1 MPHFLVNVG
10 DGGVWDVAR
19 AAADVERIVQA
30 QRRIWGFLPYDRYLF
45 LNLITESGGDI
56 EPKDSAVLMTSRWQ
70 MRDPSRYIAWLTRYS
85 GERGFTVQEFRA
97 TVAEAAKTNLGGWL
111 EAALETLDELDY
123 TEALDWYGL
132 DLSDQDGSDHRE
144 DDSVT
149 PAWLG
154 LVTRAVDGRLVVAE
168 VRRDTPAYAAG
179 FSVGD
184 EILAV
189 DRVRVGADE
198 WDRRLRLYRA
208 GEDVAVLVTRRGR
221 LTDLD
226 VTFGADPELSWELTL
241 RSDPTEAQTDQL
253 DLWLGSPDD

>member
-1 MPHFLVNVG
+1 M
-10 DGGVWDVAR
+10 
-19 AAADVERIVQA
+19 I
-30 QRRIWGFLPYDRYLF
+30 GFLLDAKIRRATAGTASLDDALRLAYD
-45 LNLITESGGDI
+45 
-56 EPKDSAVLMTSRWQ
+56 
-70 MRDPSRYIAWLTRYS
+70 RYS
-85 GERGFTVQEFRA
+85 GERGFTAQEFRA

-111 EAALETLDELDY
+111 EAALETVDELDY

-132 DLSDQDGSDHRE
+132 DLSDQDGSDHGE

-149 PAWLG
+149 PAGLG

-168 VRRDTPAYAAG
+168 VRRNTPGYAAG

-208 GEDVAVLVTRRGR
+208 GEDVAVLVARRGR

-226 VTFGADPELSWELTL
+226 VTFGADTELSWELTL